1 MGCDSLTV
9 EHRPAQSRM
18 ATPPVVRIFGVT
30 TAKSRMRWLKSRRLP
45 KNPEEIA
52 NLFLFG
58 EFLAGNVRFAFAW
71 ISTLR
76 FAGVTSQRLNDLSAA
91 GARAYSTSTIAGEMI

>member
-52 NLFLFG
+52 IYFCL
-58 EFLAGNVRFAFAW
+58 GNSW
-71 ISTLR
+71 QEMSGL
-76 FAGVTSQRLNDLSAA
+76 LSL
-91 GARAYSTSTIAGEMI
+91 GLVLSVSPVSRRSG